1 MSNRFVFTFMQC
13 LKIINQPHRK
23 TDWQQYFV
31 DVPT

>member
-1 MSNRFVFTFMQC
+1 MQC